1 MYATPSPSCAGAAAC
16 TQVVHDWHAIWMVP
30 AIGAFAVFLLFG
42 LLFKPAKQAASPDVV
57 EPATAMA

>member
-1 MYATPSPSCAGAAAC
+1 
-16 TQVVHDWHAIWMVP
+16 VVHDWHAIWMVP